1 MAEIVTASLTINFDA
16 GKGNNQFLGEVDDR
30 PDGPN
35 AGRTQ
40 FRPGDTV
47 HLLLFASPQITGIN
61 GRATSGSLSAGGLV
75 TVEKEEII
83 SFAEE
88 GEASSRY
95 PINPGSATF
104 EWYGPAPTSITYAD
118 GRFVVPPTTFAVGK
132 VTYRSTA
139 RAYSLSGVSFPAALI
154 LWTGKAP

>member
-1 MAEIVTASLTINFDA
+1 MSPKELDA
-16 GKGNNQFLGEVDDR
+16 ALRALAHHER
-30 PDGPN
+30 
-35 AGRTQ
+35 RT
-40 FRPGDTV
+40 
-47 HLLLFASPQITGIN
+47 LLLGCLD
-61 GRATSGSLSAGGLV
+61 RRRSAGELAERSTLAMATVSEHLKVLRKTGLV

-118 GRFVVPPTTFAVGK
+118 GKFVVPPTTFAVGK

-139 RAYSLSGVSFPAALI
+139 RAYSLSGVSFPAALV